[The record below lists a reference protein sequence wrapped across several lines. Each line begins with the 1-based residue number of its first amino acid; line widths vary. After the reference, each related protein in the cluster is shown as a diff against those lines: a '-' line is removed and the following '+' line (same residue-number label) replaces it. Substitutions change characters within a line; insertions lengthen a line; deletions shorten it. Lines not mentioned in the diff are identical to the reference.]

1 MGIIDGFELTRRWA
15 EPNNVPLE
23 LLLLRLGYWADAGAF
38 GSPGFVDRF
47 GLPLDNGAATRS
59 FWRLAAEPN
68 RDRLRLEEDGSPAE
82 FIWPFVEL
90 EALGAFCKATKT
102 QPPPGFLEGS
112 HQQAQHPYP
121 PPLQD
126 ADSQHVEAAV
136 SRFERLAEGVAA
148 GQRGPDERLEC
159 AKREAR
165 VLARSDRRAT
175 GDDSFWRR
183 YKVAKSRLRSPDKG
197 SPDPYATGLP
207 GRPPKLKHLIEQE
220 FRHRVET
227 GKVCSSLRAEARALR
242 DWAAES
248 HPTAP
253 TPTEKTI
260 VNNIRGPYRQHAS
273 RSAQN

>member
-1 MGIIDGFELTRRWA
+1 MGVIDGFELASSWA
-15 EPNNVPLE
+15 ERNNVPLE

-38 GSPGFVDRF
+38 GSPGFVDRY
-47 GLPLDNGAATRS
+47 GLPLDNDAATQS
-59 FWRLAAEPN
+59 FWRLAAEPD
-68 RDRLRLEEDGSPAE
+68 RDRLRREEYGSPAE
-82 FIWPFVEL
+82 FSWPFVEL
-90 EALGAFCKATKT
+90 GALGVFCKATGT

-112 HQQAQHPYP
+112 HHQAQHPYP

-126 ADSQHVEAAV
+126 AASQHVEAAV

-148 GQRGPDERLEC
+148 GQRGPGERLEC

-175 GDDSFWRR
+175 GDDSLWRR

-197 SPDPYATGLP
+197 SPDLYATGLP

-220 FRHRVET
+220 FRRRVEA
-227 GKVCSSLRAEARALR
+227 GEVCSSLPAEARALR
-242 DWAAES
+242 DWAAER
-248 HPTAP
+248 HPNAP
-253 TPTEKTI
+253 NPSEKTI

>member
-1 MGIIDGFELTRRWA
+1 MGVIDGFELTRRWA

-23 LLLLRLGYWADAGAF
+23 LLLVRLGYWADAGAF
-38 GSPGFVDRF
+38 GSPGFVDKF
-47 GLPLDNGAATRS
+47 GLPLDNGAAARS

-82 FIWPFVEL
+82 FIWPSVQL
-90 EALGAFCKATKT
+90 EALGAFCEATGT
-102 QPPPGFLEGS
+102 QPPPGILEGS
-112 HQQAQHPYP
+112 HQQARHPYP

-126 ADSQHVEAAV
+126 TDSQHVEAAV

-175 GDDSFWRR
+175 GDDSFWNR
-183 YKVAKSRLRSPDKG
+183 YKVAKSRLRSPDKS
-197 SPDPYATGLP
+197 SPDPHATGLP

-220 FRHRVET
+220 FRRRAEA
-227 GKVCSSLRAEARALR
+227 GEVCSSLAAEARALR

-248 HPTAP
+248 HPKAP

-260 VNNIRGPYRQHAS
+260 ANNIRDPYRQHGS